1 MPFTEDLTPFFALDD
16 FAELVTVA
24 GVTFAAV
31 FDAAHVVGLEVA
43 SVRPML
49 TCREADVTG
58 AAIGS
63 PAIVRGVAY
72 TVREIQPD
80 GTGVVSLMIERN

>member
-1 MPFTEDLTPFFALDD
+1 MPFAEDLTPFFEVSD
-16 FAELVTVA
+16 FAEMVTVA

-49 TCREADVTG
+49 TCRQVDVAG
-58 AAIGS
+58 ATIGS